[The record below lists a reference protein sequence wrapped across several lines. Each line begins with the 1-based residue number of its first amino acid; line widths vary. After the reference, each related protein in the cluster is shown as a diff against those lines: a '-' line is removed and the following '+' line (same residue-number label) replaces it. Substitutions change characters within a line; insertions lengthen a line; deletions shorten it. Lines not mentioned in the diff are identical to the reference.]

1 MMSQSAIREFLG
13 QKKLAF
19 VGLSRF
25 SGKFSRTVYSML
37 KERGYTLYPI
47 NPHADRIGDEKCYR
61 SFEELPEKVDGA
73 VLMVPS
79 FKAAQVVREAN
90 EAGVLRLW
98 IQQGSE
104 SEAALRYCESHGI
117 NVIHDQ
123 CILMYAEPVRS
134 YHKLHRWVWK
144 AIGKCPVDPTSV
156 PSTN

>member
-1 MMSQSAIREFLG
+1 MSQSAIREFLG

-19 VGLSRF
+19 IGLSRF

-79 FKAAQVVREAN
+79 FKAA
-90 EAGVLRLW
+90 
-98 IQQGSE
+98 
-104 SEAALRYCESHGI
+104 
-117 NVIHDQ
+117 
-123 CILMYAEPVRS
+123 
-134 YHKLHRWVWK
+134 
-144 AIGKCPVDPTSV
+144 
-156 PSTN
+156 